1 MFLSWLW
8 LSAATFGGVVTMAF
22 GRRSVND
29 LNLNLLWGGWLAKF
43 QDCWKLQPRFSLPKL
58 HVDRNLNSPTCSS
71 RHKT

>member
-29 LNLNLLWGGWLAKF
+29 LNLNLL
-43 QDCWKLQPRFSLPKL
+43 
-58 HVDRNLNSPTCSS
+58 
-71 RHKT
+71 